1 MGDKLEFQC
10 EKCDKKFDDKDDI
23 IRLDLVGLEVIKNK
37 KRSGEIPYH
46 AEAFYLCKECFNDTF
61 DDLRLDWEWFM
72 KNKPDN
78 L

>member
-1 MGDKLEFQC
+1 MEFQC

-61 DDLRLDWEWFM
+61 EDLRLDWEWFM